1 MFVPIGRNTLIFIP
15 MVRNHQKTEQLVG
28 SKPMSQTEAK
38 IVGYGIIFVLT
49 LIVIG
54 ALISWYDSRH

>member
-1 MFVPIGRNTLIFIP
+1 MFIPIGRNTLIFIP
-15 MVRNHQKTEQLVG
+15 MTRSHQKTEQLVG
-28 SKPMSQTEAK
+28 KPMSQTEAR
-38 IVGYGIIFVLT
+38 IVGYGTIFVLT